1 MITRSREAARSRFLP
16 VSGFEEKA
24 YGVDPRLLRRATDK
38 CASGYLSEIPD
49 LIAERLFE
57 RLVLLKLQPQRIL
70 DVGAGNARHAAR
82 LKALYPKAMVVN
94 VDISLAMLQQAERG
108 RFWQRKPLRVCA
120 DASVALPFADG
131 SFDLVLSNLMVP
143 WIYPPDTFAS
153 EVNRLLAPDAAFF
166 VSSVGPD
173 TLTELRE
180 AWAVIDSATHINAML
195 DMHDLGDV
203 FLRAGIADPVM
214 DAERLQLDYS
224 SVETLLQELIGLGA
238 TNTLTGRRRGLTA
251 GGVRQRLAAVY
262 PVNEH
267 GGVTATL
274 EVVYAHG
281 WKGQP
286 RSGKNSPDEF
296 LISID
301 SLKMPAKRG
310 VR

>member
-1 MITRSREAARSRFLP
+1 
-16 VSGFEEKA
+16 VSGFDEQA
-24 YGVDPRLLRRATDK
+24 YGVDPRVLRRANDK
-38 CASGYLSEIPD
+38 CAGSYLSEIPD
-49 LIAERLFE
+49 LIADRLFE
-57 RLVLLKLQPQRIL
+57 RLALLKLQPQRIL

-108 RFWQRKPLRVCA
+108 RFWQRKPVRVCA

-131 SFDLVLSNLMVP
+131 SFDLVFSNLMVP
-143 WIYPPDTFAS
+143 WVHPPDIFAG
-153 EVNRLLAPDAAFF
+153 EVNRLLAADAAFF

-173 TLTELRE
+173 TLIELRE
-180 AWAVIDSATHINAML
+180 AWAAVDTATHINAML

-203 FLRAGIADPVM
+203 FLRASIADPVM
-214 DAERLQLDYS
+214 DAERLHLHYS
-224 SVETLLQELIGLGA
+224 SVETLLQELVGLGA

-251 GGVRQRLAAVY
+251 AGVRQRLAAVY
-262 PVNEH
+262 PLNEQ

-286 RSGKNSPDEF
+286 KAGKNTPDEF
-296 LISID
+296 FISID
-301 SLKMPAKRG
+301 SLKTPAKRG
-310 VR
+310 ES